1 MTSPRVLVVRKRSA
15 LERYLEGKTDP
26 RAADLLAKGDP
37 VVSKWKLAHEAHQAA
52 LGTVVEALEQL
63 GASTS
68 VRSLK
73 DPLDDTDSFDL
84 VVTVGG
90 DGTLLG
96 TSHAMSST
104 VPVLGVNSAPG
115 LSIGFFCA
123 TDARGAKTQLAGAL
137 DGTLGSVR
145 LTRMRIVRNGHE
157 ELTRRVLNEVLF
169 CHNSPAATSRYLLS
183 VPRGPRARREVL
195 TEDQRSSGVW
205 VGPPAGSTAAQRSAG
220 GKVLPLTAATVQFVV
235 REPYVPQGG
244 RLALR
249 RGLISDDEVLTIRSK
264 MRNAK
269 IFVDGEEL
277 VLPVE
282 LGDELSM
289 SCSPEPLV
297 VLGLEGDGGA
307 TAVESARKKRRRR

>member
-1 MTSPRVLVVRKRSA
+1 MRRVLVVRKRSS
-15 LERYLEGKTDP
+15 LERYLEGKSDP
-26 RAADLLAKGDP
+26 RPAELLERGDP
-37 VVSKWKLAHEAHQAA
+37 VVSKWRLAHEAHEAA
-52 LGTVVEALEQL
+52 LHTVLEALGQL
-63 GASTS
+63 GAETS
-68 VRSLK
+68 VRTLK
-73 DPLDDTDSFDL
+73 DPLHDTDQFDL

-96 TSHAMSST
+96 TSHALGSG

-115 LSIGFFCA
+115 LSVGFFCA
-123 TDARGAKTQLAGAL
+123 TDARGAKSHLAAAF
-137 DGTLGSVR
+137 DGSIGSVR

-169 CHNSPAATSRYLLS
+169 CHASPAATSRYLLS
-183 VPRGPRARREVL
+183 VPRGPRARREIA

-205 VGPPAGSTAAQRSAG
+205 IGPPAGSTAAQRSAG

-249 RGLISDDEVLTIRSK
+249 RGLISEDEVLTVRSK

-282 LGDELSM
+282 LGDELAM
-289 SCSPEPLV
+289 SCSPEPLT
-297 VLGLEGDGGA
+297 VLGLEGGGGEDA
-307 TAVESARKKRRRR
+307 ADSVRKRRRRP

>member
-1 MTSPRVLVVRKRSA
+1 MSTQVLVVRKRSS
-15 LERYLEGKTDP
+15 LERYLEGKSDP
-26 RAADLLAKGDP
+26 RAAELLAKGDP

-52 LGTVVEALEQL
+52 LATVL
-63 GASTS
+63 GALAGLGALAT

-73 DPLDDTDSFDL
+73 EPLPDTSQFAL

-96 TSHAMSST
+96 TSHAVGSG

-115 LSIGFFCA
+115 LSVGFFCA
-123 TDARGAKTQLAGAL
+123 TDARGAPAQLAAAL
-137 DGTLGSVR
+137 DGSLGSVR
-145 LTRMRIVRNGHE
+145 LARMRVVRNGTE
-157 ELTRRVLNEVLF
+157 ELTRRVLNEILF
-169 CHNSPAATSRYLLS
+169 CHASPAATSRYLLS
-183 VPRGPRARREVL
+183 VPRGPRTRREIL
-195 TEDQRSSGVW
+195 TEDQRSSGLW
-205 VGPPAGSTAAQRSAG
+205 IGPPAGSTAAQRSAG

-235 REPYVPQGG
+235 REPYVPKGE

-249 RGLISDDEVLTIRSK
+249 RGLIAEDETITIRSK
-264 MRNAK
+264 MRNGK

-282 LGDELSM
+282 LGDELSL

-307 TAVESARKKRRRR
+307 GAVETARKKRRRR

>member
-1 MTSPRVLVVRKRSA
+1 MKSRVLVVRKRSS
-15 LERYLEGKTDP
+15 LERYLEGKADT
-26 RAADLLAKGDP
+26 RAADLLAKGDV
-37 VVSKWKLAHEAHQAA
+37 VVSKWKIAHEAHQAA
-52 LGTVVEALEQL
+52 LATVLSALEDL
-63 GASTS
+63 GVDTT

-73 DPLDDTDSFDL
+73 EPLPDTAHFQL

-96 TSHAMSST
+96 TSHAMGSG

-115 LSIGFFCA
+115 LSVGFFCA
-123 TDARGAKTQLAGAL
+123 TDARGAKEQLRAAL
-137 DGTLGSVR
+137 EGTLGSVQ
-145 LTRMRIVRNGHE
+145 LTRMRIVRNGTE
-157 ELTRRVLNEVLF
+157 ELTRRVLNEILF

-183 VPRGPRARREVL
+183 APRGPRTRRETH
-195 TEDQRSSGVW
+195 TEDQRSSGLW

-220 GKVLPLTAATVQFVV
+220 GKVLPLTAATLQFVV
-235 REPYVPQGG
+235 REPYVPLGE

-249 RGLISDDEVLTIRSK
+249 RGLIAEDETLTIRSK
-264 MRNAK
+264 MRSSK

-282 LGDELSM
+282 LGDVLLL

-307 TAVESARKKRRRR
+307 GAVETARKKRRPH

>member
-1 MTSPRVLVVRKRSA
+1 MTRRVLVVRKRSS
-15 LERYLEGKTDP
+15 LERYLEGRSDP
-26 RAADLLAKGDP
+26 RAAELLAKGDP

-52 LGTVVEALEQL
+52 LTTVLDALAAL
-63 GASTS
+63 GAAVT

-73 DPLDDTDSFDL
+73 EPLPDTAGFDL

-96 TSHAMSST
+96 TSHSVGSG

-115 LSIGFFCA
+115 LSVGFFCA
-123 TDARGAKTQLAGAL
+123 TDARGAAMHLAAAL
-137 DGTLGSVR
+137 DGTLGSVQ

-169 CHNSPAATSRYLLS
+169 CHASPAATSRYLLS
-183 VPRGPRARREVL
+183 VPRGPRTRREIL
-195 TEDQRSSGVW
+195 TEDQRSSGLW

-235 REPYVPQGG
+235 REPYVPKGE

-249 RGLISDDEVLTIRSK
+249 RGLIAEDETITIRSK
-264 MRNAK
+264 MRNGK

-282 LGDELSM
+282 LGDELSL

-307 TAVESARKKRRRR
+307 GAVETARKKRRRR